1 MPCCAAT
8 LSNRRWSRRHES
20 GFLQS
25 CSLSQGGEH
34 STPRRTGS
42 SSRMGQRDVRA
53 KSEAGERHHCTLMCA
68 SVITFPH
75 SFNSSEKNCAVSSGL
90 VAPGSSWSSC
100 NLSLTFGSLRISTVS
115 RLILAASGTGVPGR
129 CHQREPGDGAKTGQA
144 RFLHRRYFRQRRYPL
159 RASHGKNLQ
168 LTGTEQ
174 RHRRCSRVEKHID
187 VPGNNVV
194 KRG

>member
-1 MPCCAAT
+1 MKAAFY
-8 LSNRRWSRRHES
+8 NPV
-20 GFLQS
+20 
-25 CSLSQGGEH
+25 H
-34 STPRRTGS
+34 SAKAASTALPRRTGS

-159 RASHGKNLQ
+159 HASHGKIF
-168 LTGTEQ
+168 
-174 RHRRCSRVEKHID
+174 S
-187 VPGNNVV
+187 
-194 KRG
+194 